1 MCSWRLERPPFSQI
15 ATYTH
20 LMDLSLN
27 MLPLLLGAIL
37 GGIVVL
43 LILRNR
49 FDGQVVSLKERLD
62 HASRENERLERQME
76 ENKGTIAY
84 MTEEKEA
91 LVQHYTSARARLN
104 AEEKRRSELDEEL
117 QHQRL
122 GNRQAQDRITRL
134 TSELAVRQTQ
144 LDEERRAAALQAE
157 WIKNTKV
164 SFSDAFKALS
174 SEALQQNNALFSE
187 MAKQTMEQM
196 FLKADLTFHKR
207 EQALGDLVKPLSSSL
222 EQVNHRI
229 KEIEHARTSAYASL
243 TEQISAMAQAQ
254 AQLQREAGNLVK
266 ALRQPTVRG
275 RWGEMQL
282 RKVVELAGMVDHC
295 DFTEQTTLGLSRPDL
310 IVHLPNNKH
319 VIVDAKAPLKAYLDA
334 LDTQDDRE
342 AMEKLKEHAAQVRA
356 HLRVLGQKAY
366 HDILDTAPEFVVMF
380 LPGEMFFS
388 AALQQD
394 AGLIEEGVNHGVIM
408 ATPTTLIAL
417 LRAVAY
423 GWRQEQIAKHAQDI
437 SNLGKELYDRI
448 RTMTG
453 HFMDLRKGLDRAV
466 SSYNQTVGSLESR
479 VLVSARKFHELGA
492 ASHDVIDAVGEI
504 DRSVRMFHAPELT
517 PAKEEN
523 EDPKE
528 KNV

>member
-1 MCSWRLERPPFSQI
+1 
-15 ATYTH
+15 
-20 LMDLSLN
+20 MDLSLN
-27 MLPLLLGAIL
+27 SIPFLLGAIL
-37 GGIVVL
+37 GGAIVL
-43 LILRNR
+43 LLLRSR
-49 FDGQVVSLKERLD
+49 FNDQLISLRERLD
-62 HASRENERLERQME
+62 HATQENERLERDLE
-76 ENKGTIAY
+76 ENRGAIAY

-91 LVQHYTSARARLN
+91 LVQHYTAARARLKG
-104 AEEKRRSELDEEL
+104 EEARRGELDEEIK
-117 QHQRL
+117 HQRL
-122 GNRQAQDRITRL
+122 TARQAQERITRL

-144 LDEERRAAALQAE
+144 LDEERRANAAQAE
-157 WIKNTKV
+157 WVQKTKET
-164 SFSDAFKALS
+164 FSDAFKALS

-207 EQALGDLVKPLSSSL
+207 EQALGDIVKPLSSSL
-222 EQVNHRI
+222 EKVTHRI
-229 KEIEHARTSAYASL
+229 KEIEHARTTAYASL
-243 TEQISAMAQAQ
+243 TEQVAAMAKAQ

-295 DFTEQTTLGLSRPDL
+295 DFTEQTTLGASNGLSRPDL

-342 AMEKLKEHAAQVRA
+342 AMEKLKEHASQVRA
-356 HLRVLGQKAY
+356 HLRMLGQKAY
-366 HDILDTAPEFVVMF
+366 HDVLDTAPEFVVMF

-394 AGLIEEGVNHGVIM
+394 AGLIEDGVHQGVIL

-448 RTMTG
+448 KTMAA
-453 HFMDLRKGLDRAV
+453 HFVDLRKGLDRAV

-479 VLVSARKFHELGA
+479 VLVSARRFHELGA
-492 ASHDVIDAVGEI
+492 ASHDDIEPIGEI
-504 DRSVRMFHAPELT
+504 ERSVRLFHAPELT
-517 PAKEEN
+517 QEGETEEN
-523 EDPKE
+523 NEE
-528 KNV
+528 HE